1 VSTKAKDYDEDEKP
15 KAATKG
21 VGAKEEIKEQP
32 KEKEIAVAK
41 EEKKFKCSSCK
52 DASFDTNQE
61 FRTHFKTDWHNFNNK
76 RKIDV
81 RDIFRGFGLILM

>member
-1 VSTKAKDYDEDEKP
+1 MKAGKEVK
-15 KAATKG
+15 
-21 VGAKEEIKEQP
+21 GAKEEIAVSKEQP
-32 KEKEIAVAK
+32 KEKEIVATK

-61 FRTHFKTDWHNFNNK
+61 FRTHFKTDWHNFNLK

-81 RDIFRGFGLILM
+81 RDILRGFGLILM